1 MEYHLHKPV
10 KEPLLFGEQQRL
22 IMVQWRNYDMTTML
36 FCLNNNPILF
46 RYWGKSLLNL
56 NHWVDERETEQE
68 AMAFAIACS
77 RNSWT
82 LMFSGWFRRSF
93 YCFLN
98 APWTSNETITTMNL
112 SGRMAGSFHCK
123 QMECEAPELK
133 LQIFSERVISWV
145 PKAMDRNT
153 FVTFVNID
161 LAVMGHDSR
170 FNCAP
175 MTPIPTGRHLQRMCG
190 SRLGPDSVRRARAWR

>member
-10 KEPLLFGEQQRL
+10 KEPLFFGNNKDWSWCNEEIMTWQQCCFVWTTIQYRL
-22 IMVQWRNYDMTTML
+22 DIA
-36 FCLNNNPILF
+36 
-46 RYWGKSLLNL
+46 GKSLLNR

-112 SGRMAGSFHCK
+112 SGC
-123 QMECEAPELK
+123 MEIISLQTNGIQSPRVKAPN
-133 LQIFSERVISWV
+133 IFRKSYLLSS
-145 PKAMDRNT
+145 KAT
-153 FVTFVNID
+153 
-161 LAVMGHDSR
+161 
-170 FNCAP
+170 
-175 MTPIPTGRHLQRMCG
+175 
-190 SRLGPDSVRRARAWR
+190 